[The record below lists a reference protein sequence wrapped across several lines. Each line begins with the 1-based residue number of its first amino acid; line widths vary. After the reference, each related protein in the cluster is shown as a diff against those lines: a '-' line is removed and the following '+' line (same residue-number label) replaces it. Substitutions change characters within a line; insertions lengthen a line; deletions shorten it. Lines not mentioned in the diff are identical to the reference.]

1 MQETHS
7 QPAML
12 VGPACPL
19 VRGLQKQ
26 AEWSILNDLVVQAL
40 PCSGKRLAE
49 EDSPPHRAAFRR
61 YEEANMI
68 DKQLAA
74 ILVCPENQTPLE
86 LAEDELI
93 ARLNRAIAAGKL
105 KNRAGHAVERPLQ
118 GGLVRQDQTLLY
130 PVVDDIPVLLVD
142 EAILLEQIR
151 G

>member
-1 MQETHS
+1 
-7 QPAML
+7 
-12 VGPACPL
+12 
-19 VRGLQKQ
+19 
-26 AEWSILNDLVVQAL
+26 
-40 PCSGKRLAE
+40 
-49 EDSPPHRAAFRR
+49 
-61 YEEANMI
+61 MI

>member
-1 MQETHS
+1 
-7 QPAML
+7 
-12 VGPACPL
+12 
-19 VRGLQKQ
+19 
-26 AEWSILNDLVVQAL
+26 
-40 PCSGKRLAE
+40 
-49 EDSPPHRAAFRR
+49 
-61 YEEANMI
+61 MI

-74 ILVCPENQTPLE
+74 IQVCPENQTPLE